1 MIEDYFRKIEELIA
15 RASFAH
21 SSSVTYDKR
30 STYIGFVRGVIYF
43 LDGSRLHFREFVN
56 VQHGIDCYVYAYH
69 YQNPEGDL
77 VFRYDNS
84 PHYHGLP
91 GFPHHKHMGN
101 EANVVSASPPDLGY
115 ILSEIQDLL
124 SSPTP

>member
-1 MIEDYFRKIEELIA
+1 LIEDYFRKIEELIA

-30 STYIGFVRGVIYF
+30 STCIGFVRGVIYF
-43 LDGSRLHFREFVN
+43 LDGSLLHFREFVN
-56 VQHGIDCYVYAYH
+56 VQHDIDRYMYAYQ
-69 YQNPEGDL
+69 YQDPRGNL
-77 VFRYDNS
+77 IFRYGNS
-84 PHYHGLP
+84 PHYHNLP
-91 GFPHHKHMGN
+91 GFPHHKHVSN

>member
-1 MIEDYFRKIEELIA
+1 MIGDYFRKIEDLIA

-30 STYIGFVRGVIYF
+30 STYIGFVCGVIYF

-69 YQNPEGDL
+69 YQSSDGDL
-77 VFRYDNS
+77 VFRHDNS
-84 PHYHGLP
+84 PHYRSLP

-101 EANVVSASPPDLGY
+101 EANVVPASPPDLGY
-115 ILSEIQDLL
+115 ILSEIQNLI